1 MTNHETNPIF
11 HRWLEKSINQE
22 HIIYYEFSDYNNFQP
37 IGKGSFGSVFRAN
50 WKNTDTIFAI
60 KKFNN
65 DKMTLKGV
73 VNEIKLHKRVD
84 FHENILRFYGITKV
98 EETDVTRTYSL
109 VLEYADSGT
118 LTTYLN
124 EHFNEL
130 EWNDKYQLALQLASA
145 VACMHECDIIHC
157 DLHADNIFIHQKK
170 IKLADFGLSR
180 KISSSSNP
188 SKIFGAIPYMDPKA
202 LDKGLNYK
210 LNKKSD
216 VYSVGILI
224 WQISSGYLPF
234 FSKSTKCTN
243 NDGRLILSI
252 INGGREEIIDGTPV
266 KYSNLYTGCWKY
278 EPNERPN
285 MRDVV
290 SELKT
295 MISFEQR
302 DKIIETIINE
312 EEDNHSLE
320 IYTES
325 NKGTIDLN
333 NELIL
338 SNNGLNINNIDINNN
353 LISQNQM
360 IIDTNN
366 NSSIS
371 LISVDSF
378 DSTFYKT
385 IVDKLIIVII
395 KKHDQVNKDD
405 NKAFELFFKAANE
418 NYSIAQVY
426 LAKCYNDG
434 YGTQQN
440 KNLAFNWYQ
449 RADTGIGTEKNE
461 TKSIEWYQKA
471 TKNGNGTAKLYL
483 ANCYKLGNGV
493 EKNEIKAFKYYETLA
508 KKGNSDAQH
517 QLGNCFYYG
526 IGTII
531 NKKQAFYWY
540 EKAANNGNIIAKIIF
555 ERYYNKKINRIKK
568 DRGTKIKFHK
578 LIYFEG
584 LRRIGINNYFGTGT
598 KQNYEKAFNY
608 FQRAATNGNKFAQ
621 YDLGNC
627 FKNGEGVTKDE
638 RKAFELYHK
647 SAEQGCKNAQYQLGN
662 CYNEGIGIDINK
674 MNAFELYKIAAER
687 ENHIAYNKAAENEDK
702 EIETKLNKSKA
713 RKTRFSSGLLI
724 VLNLFNRRLRDQDK
738 DISIFQLLIYLSE
751 QNFRFVFIL

>member
-1 MTNHETNPIF
+1 MKVSIK
-11 HRWLEKSINQE
+11 EKSINQE
-22 HIIYYEFSDYNNFQP
+22 HIIYYEFSDFNNFQP
-37 IGKGSFGSVFRAN
+37 IGKGSFGSVLRAN

-65 DKMTLKGV
+65 DKTTLKGV

-243 NDGRLILSI
+243 YDGRLILSI

-285 MRDVV
+285 MRNVV

-395 KKHDQVNKDD
+395 KKHDQGYTFDKIQRFIDQKISQLNQLNQTVDILINWLIKNQSIIQYVWFLGLLYYYEIEVNKDD
-405 NKAFELFFKAANE
+405 NKAFELFFKAAND

-449 RADTGIGTEKNE
+449 RAVENKSIIGQFYLGYCYEFSIGTEKNE

-483 ANCYKLGNGV
+483 ANCYKLGNG
-493 EKNEIKAFKYYETLA
+493 
-508 KKGNSDAQH
+508 
-517 QLGNCFYYG
+517 
-526 IGTII
+526 
-531 NKKQAFYWY
+531 
-540 EKAANNGNIIAKIIF
+540 
-555 ERYYNKKINRIKK
+555 